1 MGCFNPPVIPTIND
15 GHIMKYPC
23 FFWPIGPANVFQW
36 QHEGHG
42 HLPFV
47 LAGLYTLWGPGN
59 YILGAVATIYDM
71 HWYAGDFA
79 TALYDISF
87 FVFSFPGLRHRTG
100 DYPIYIHSIC
110 LKSILVASVCK
121 GFWVIAWP
129 LHTQCIAGQRFV
141 SQMDSAWV
149 FRFPS
154 DLHLGHMGYGGYG
167 PCFHRFFWLFPS
179 AKSQERSA
187 GCGFFLGTDPQQH
200 TLTTWPC
207 HWPSPD
213 LDVGQNGR
221 PREPQMLV

>member
-1 MGCFNPPVIPTIND
+1 MSFND
-15 GHIMKYPC
+15 SMKAMDIC
-23 FFWPIGPANVFQW
+23 LSFWPDFTRSGA
-36 QHEGHG
+36 
-42 HLPFV
+42 
-47 LAGLYTLWGPGN
+47 LATISWGPWQPYMICTDMLGN
-59 YILGAVATIYDM
+59 
-71 HWYAGDFA
+71 FA

>member
-1 MGCFNPPVIPTIND
+1 MVTSWNIPWFFLAHRTCECLSMTAWRPWTLHAP
-15 GHIMKYPC
+15 GPWQLYP
-23 FFWPIGPANVFQW
+23 G
-36 QHEGHG
+36 
-42 HLPFV
+42 
-47 LAGLYTLWGPGN
+47 GPGN
-59 YILGAVATIYDM
+59 HDM

-100 DYPIYIHSIC
+100 DYPIYIYIHSIC

-154 DLHLGHMGYGGYG
+154 DLHLGHIHGVWGGGMG
-167 PCFHRFFWLFPS
+167 RVS
-179 AKSQERSA
+179 TV
-187 GCGFFLGTDPQQH
+187 FFLGFPQ
-200 TLTTWPC
+200 C
-207 HWPSPD
+207 
-213 LDVGQNGR
+213 
-221 PREPQMLV
+221 